1 MVLVSLYTRPPLFQI
16 NRNIYTTSN
25 TISSIYSKY
34 WKSCKKGGH
43 NIQTVKKEFETLVYQ
58 SIKSQGLDELH
69 SKLIATLYSE
79 SGLMTLKELSE
90 KTNYSFSAVSA
101 AMNFLTKLYI
111 VEKIKKSGSKKLYF
125 SIQRDMMKMT
135 LNQVK
140 SKNELMVAPAIL
152 KLPAIIQR
160 CENSKSEGSEE
171 MLQILEQY
179 YQQMIAVD
187 KIMKKL
193 VEFTENIQ
201 KEVNKI

>member
-1 MVLVSLYTRPPLFQI
+1 M
-16 NRNIYTTSN
+16 
-25 TISSIYSKY
+25 
-34 WKSCKKGGH
+34 
-43 NIQTVKKEFETLVYQ
+43 YQ

-79 SGLMTLKELSE
+79 SDLMTLKELSE

-193 VEFTENIQ
+193 VEFTENVQ

>member
-1 MVLVSLYTRPPLFQI
+1 M
-16 NRNIYTTSN
+16 
-25 TISSIYSKY
+25 
-34 WKSCKKGGH
+34 
-43 NIQTVKKEFETLVYQ
+43 YQ

-79 SGLMTLKELSE
+79 SDLMTLKELSE

-179 YQQMIAVD
+179 YQQMIALD
-187 KIMKKL
+187 KILKNL
-193 VEFTENIQ
+193 VEITEKVL
-201 KEVNKI
+201 KEVNTK

>member
-1 MVLVSLYTRPPLFQI
+1 M
-16 NRNIYTTSN
+16 
-25 TISSIYSKY
+25 
-34 WKSCKKGGH
+34 
-43 NIQTVKKEFETLVYQ
+43 YQ

-79 SGLMTLKELSE
+79 SDLMTLKELSE

-152 KLPAIIQR
+152 KLPSIIQR

-193 VEFTENIQ
+193 VEFTKNVQ